1 MSSSC
6 PCRVVGGVRAK
17 SQFVQVLCSV
27 GSGTEITVE
36 IVRQSSDVRSVKH
49 TNINVYE
56 YIIPTSNGLG
66 KRIMFTIIMFTR
78 YRAPKRFSVNFDAI
92 INHRCEDDTS

>member
-1 MSSSC
+1 M
-6 PCRVVGGVRAK
+6 GGVRAK

-49 TNINVYE
+49 TNIHVYG

-66 KRIMFTIIMFTR
+66 KRIMFTIMFTR
-78 YRAPKRFSVNFDAI
+78 YRAPKP
-92 INHRCEDDTS
+92 

>member
-1 MSSSC
+1 MS
-6 PCRVVGGVRAK
+6 RVVGGVRAK

-49 TNINVYE
+49 TNISV
-56 YIIPTSNGLG
+56 
-66 KRIMFTIIMFTR
+66 RIHHT
-78 YRAPKRFSVNFDAI
+78 
-92 INHRCEDDTS
+92 HE